1 MKNSLLVLVLI
12 PLVFSCNR
20 EFSSGSR
27 RGFQGNTHI
36 VEAKKKMSENE
47 RSSPQRSIQSEQ
59 LQGSSFV
66 NEAQPGNE
74 LASTSKPNQEIVPIE
89 TKLNSSKN
97 KKENKDCDEII
108 LKSGET
114 IKASILEIG
123 ESEIKYK
130 ICPENSGRPTYSISK
145 SKVLL
150 IAYENGE
157 KEIFN
162 EPVKQTEQRTS
173 YLPQENTYTGIK
185 QVDGIGIASLILG
198 FIAPFLFLTLNIF
211 AYFISLFLS
220 LTALIMGAVSLSR
233 ISKSNNK
240 LGGAGFA
247 IGGLV
252 LGILGILFF
261 IGIMVIAFALVL

>member
-1 MKNSLLVLVLI
+1 MKNSLFVLVLI
-12 PLVFSCNR
+12 PLIFSCNR
-20 EFSSGSR
+20 EFSVGSR

-36 VEAKKKMSENE
+36 VEAKKKISENE
-47 RSSPQRSIQSEQ
+47 RSSPQKTIQSEP
-59 LQGSSFV
+59 LQVSSLTIDYQTE
-66 NEAQPGNE
+66 NEH
-74 LASTSKPNQEIVPIE
+74 ASITQPNQVALPFNQAPNRS
-89 TKLNSSKN
+89 TKKA
-97 KKENKDCDEII
+97 ENKDCDEII

-114 IKASILEIG
+114 IQASILEIG

-130 ICPENSGRPTYSISK
+130 ICPENSGRPNYTISK

-150 IAYENGE
+150 IVYKNAE

-173 YLPQENTYTGIK
+173 YVPQENTYTGTK

-211 AYFISLFLS
+211 AYFISLFFS
-220 LTALIMGAVSLSR
+220 ITALIMGAVSLSR
-233 ISKSNNK
+233 ISKSNNR

-261 IGIMVIAFALVL
+261 IGIIVLAFALVL